1 LGGCPNATG
10 GRPILRYRINIAYY
24 VLERAVECVSARRQ
38 AQRLRFSGRPPISK
52 TSDKAV
58 TPVIGP
64 SESPPPVPRRQRLS
78 SQDRF
83 IDWFQSVAPYIHAF
97 RGKTFVI
104 AFGGDFVADGRFF
117 DLTHDLNLLAALGV
131 RLVLVHGARPQIEAK
146 LKERRRRARFHHGLR
161 VTDEV
166 ALASAKEA
174 SGRLRVEIEA
184 ALSMGLPNSP
194 MAGADIRVASG
205 NFITAKPIGVVDGVD
220 FMHTGEVRR
229 IDATA
234 IHKRLED
241 SELVLLSPLGYS
253 PSGEVFN
260 LALEDV
266 AAATAVALKAEKLIF
281 LMDAIGITGSR
292 GELLRDLTVRQAKA
306 LLAKE
311 GAPEGDARL
320 YLPRAVQAC
329 EGGVKRAHLISGHV
343 DDGLL
348 LELFTHKGVG
358 TMLTPDPIETLRP
371 ARIEDI
377 GGILRLI
384 EPLEAEGILVKRGRD
399 RLEREIGR
407 FVVLEHDK
415 VTVGCAALYPFAD
428 ERAGELACL
437 VVRPEFR
444 NAGAGERLLSEIE
457 ARARRAKL
465 RRLFVLTT
473 RAEHWFVERGF
484 GEVGVDELPRQK
496 RSLYNYQRRSVVL
509 VKRI

>member
-1 LGGCPNATG
+1 
-10 GRPILRYRINIAYY
+10 
-24 VLERAVECVSARRQ
+24 
-38 AQRLRFSGRPPISK
+38 
-52 TSDKAV
+52 
-58 TPVIGP
+58 
-64 SESPPPVPRRQRLS
+64 
-78 SQDRF
+78 
-83 IDWFQSVAPYIHAF
+83 
-97 RGKTFVI
+97 
-104 AFGGDFVADGRFF
+104 
-117 DLTHDLNLLAALGV
+117 
-131 RLVLVHGARPQIEAK
+131 
-146 LKERRRRARFHHGLR
+146 
-161 VTDEV
+161 
-166 ALASAKEA
+166 
-174 SGRLRVEIEA
+174 
-184 ALSMGLPNSP
+184 MGLPNSP

-229 IDATA
+229 IDAAA
-234 IHKRLED
+234 IQKRLEGN
-241 SELVLLSPLGYS
+241 ELVLLSPLGYS
-253 PSGEVFN
+253 PTGEVFN

-281 LMDAIGITGSR
+281 LMDAVGITGTR

-306 LLAKE
+306 LLGRAE
-311 GAPEGDARL
+311 TAGSDVRL

-371 ARIEDI
+371 AGIEDI

-384 EPLEAEGILVKRGRD
+384 EPLEAEGILVRRGRD

-415 VTVGCAALYPFAD
+415 LTVGCAALYPFAD

-437 VVRPEFR
+437 VVHPEFR
-444 NAGAGERLLSEIE
+444 NAGAGERLLTEIE
-457 ARARRAKL
+457 ARARRGKL
-465 RRLFVLTT
+465 KRLFVLTT

-484 GEVGVDELPRQK
+484 DEVGVAELPAPK